1 MTPREEPFLF
11 DCEGERLVGIVA
23 HADGGADIGV
33 LIVVG
38 GPQYRI
44 GSHRQFVLLARALA
58 SAGFPAMRFD
68 CRGMGDGTGEMR
80 DFEAIGP
87 DIAAAVAAFAERVP
101 RLRRIVLW
109 GLCDAASAALF
120 SASGDPRIAGLV
132 LLNPW
137 VRTEQGIART
147 YLRHYYLR
155 RLFDGAA
162 WRRILRG
169 KSNFAAS
176 AGPLARAIG
185 DAAGIRAG
193 KGGDRRR
200 CRGRPAACRRA
211 WPTGSRALA
220 RTC

>member
-58 SAGFPAMRFD
+58 SAGFPTMRFD

-80 DFEAIGP
+80 DFEGIGP
-87 DIAAAVAAFAERVP
+87 DIAAAVAAFAARVP

-120 SASGDPRIAGLV
+120 NASCDPRIAGLV

-155 RLFDGAA
+155 RIFDGAA
-162 WRRILRG
+162 WRRVLRG
-169 KSNFAAS
+169 ETKFAAA

-185 DAAGIRAG
+185 DAAGIRGRAG
-193 KGGDRRR
+193 GTAAAAGDFS
-200 CRGRPAACRRA
+200 ACRRG
-211 WPTGSRALA
+211 WLPGSRASA